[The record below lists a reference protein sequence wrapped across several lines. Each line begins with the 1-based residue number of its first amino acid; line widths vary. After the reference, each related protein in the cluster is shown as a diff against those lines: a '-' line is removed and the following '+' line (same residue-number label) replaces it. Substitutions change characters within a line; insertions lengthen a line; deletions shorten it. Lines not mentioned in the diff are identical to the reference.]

1 MDRELRRVLAR
12 HGATLGLWG
21 SVVLFIY
28 NFLLQSLNFSI
39 PRLGLAITFVIVS
52 LGYTLLALALET
64 LSSVIERVKRLRYYA
79 LAMLVVLGIAI
90 ALHVAALYVIAYEQS
105 QAALLAFIYIALFY
119 IIEGLVVAKAF
130 GLINAELELKDFK
143 LAYYIA
149 LVGYV
154 LLPIAGITS
163 GYLGALLGF
172 AHMVITLSFLFAI
185 FGFISLKRA
194 IR

>member
-1 MDRELRRVLAR
+1 MNRELRKILAR
-12 HGATLGLWG
+12 RGATLGLLG
-21 SVVLFIY
+21 SITLFLY

-39 PRLGLAITFVIVS
+39 PRLGLAVTFAVVS
-52 LGYTLLALALET
+52 LGYTLLALALEI
-64 LSSVIERVKRLRYYA
+64 LSSVIDRVKRLRYYA
-79 LAMLVVLGIAI
+79 LAMLIVLGMAI
-90 ALHVAALYVIAYEQS
+90 ALHVAALYVIAYEQN
-105 QAALLAFIYIALFY
+105 QAAILAFIYVVLFY

-130 GLINAELELKDFK
+130 KLISAELELKDFK

-172 AHMVITLSFLFAI
+172 AHMVMTLSFLFAI

-194 IR
+194 IQ